1 MSESSEALSS
11 SAASPASLPGRL
23 RTALARVARWPARVW
38 RRLRAWRRIYFTRGG
53 LFFVAGAF
61 GVGFAAMNT
70 GNNLLFLILG
80 GMLGSIVLSS
90 WLSEQSIRDIEV
102 RRMIPRAV
110 TVGEPASLRYEVHNH
125 KRWLPSLAVELR
137 EEGLPT
143 SAFLPRLDG
152 GSTEVVR
159 SEHRFVRRGVYPLSV
174 VTVSTSFPFGLF
186 RKERDVTL
194 PGELVVWP
202 RSDRD
207 VPAVAV
213 QGREG
218 FRTMAGQ
225 RGSAGTRGEYRG
237 LRSYR
242 PGDDPRDI
250 HWRSTARLGE
260 PVIREYEEDASEGV
274 WICLDTRGQ
283 DEDLIEETVE
293 IAASLAARFQGSGR
307 RLALSTP
314 DVELEPADGHGQLER
329 ILDALA
335 RVEFDP
341 AAPPVSPPVAPRRC
355 VLVSVT
361 GRGGDRFGDVVRPD
375 GRGFGPGRTA

>member
-1 MSESSEALSS
+1 
-11 SAASPASLPGRL
+11 
-23 RTALARVARWPARVW
+23 V
-38 RRLRAWRRIYFTRGG
+38 I
-53 LFFVAGAF
+53 GAF

-80 GMLGSIVLSS
+80 AMLGSIVLSS
-90 WLSEQSIRDIEV
+90 WLSEQSIRDIDV
-102 RRMIPRAV
+102 RRRVPRAV
-110 TVGEPASLRYEVHNH
+110 TVGEPATIRYDVHNH

-143 SAFLPRLDG
+143 AAFLPRLG
-152 GSTEVVR
+152 GGRTEVVR
-159 SEHRFVRRGVYPLSV
+159 SDHRFVRRGVYPLGV
-174 VTVSTSFPFGLF
+174 VTISTSFPFGLF

-213 QGREG
+213 EGEQGVRRMTG
-218 FRTMAGQ
+218 R
-225 RGSAGTRGEYRG
+225 RGSPGSRGEYRG
-237 LRSYR
+237 LRTYR

-260 PVIREYEEDASEGV
+260 PVIREFEADASEGV
-274 WICLDTRGQ
+274 WICLDIRGEE
-283 DEDLIEETVE
+283 EDLIEETVE
-293 IAASLAARFQGSGR
+293 IAASLAARLQGSGR

-314 DVELEPADGHGQLER
+314 DLEVEPAEGPGQLER
-329 ILDALA
+329 ILNVLA

-341 AAPPVSPPVAPRRC
+341 AAPPVTPSVSPRRC
-355 VLVSVT
+355 ILVSVT
-361 GRGGDRFGDVVRPD
+361 GREGERFGDVVRPD
-375 GRGFGPGRTA
+375 GRGFGPERET